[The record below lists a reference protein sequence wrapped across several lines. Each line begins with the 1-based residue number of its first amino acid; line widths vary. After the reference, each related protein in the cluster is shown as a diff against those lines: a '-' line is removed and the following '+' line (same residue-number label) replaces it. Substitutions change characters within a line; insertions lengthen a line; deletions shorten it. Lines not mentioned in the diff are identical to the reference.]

1 MSKSTPINQISS
13 LPTSGGDESM
23 QMPIVQDILNEISQS
38 ESMSTPPPMTQDGRS
53 EFNAPSV
60 NYQMD
65 PNIQPLPNQGF
76 QNTMAMPNLLQ
87 YQQQLLTPPKNTES
101 FLNTF
106 MSEVKLPLLTALIY
120 LIMASPKVMRIITS
134 NIAFTVT
141 GDVINTSGYILLAVL
156 TGILFFIG
164 KFMMNKLEN

>member
-1 MSKSTPINQISS
+1 
-13 LPTSGGDESM
+13 
-23 QMPIVQDILNEISQS
+23 
-38 ESMSTPPPMTQDGRS
+38 
-53 EFNAPSV
+53 
-60 NYQMD
+60 
-65 PNIQPLPNQGF
+65 
-76 QNTMAMPNLLQ
+76 
-87 YQQQLLTPPKNTES
+87 
-101 FLNTF
+101 

-120 LIMASPKVMRIITS
+120 LIMASPKVMRVITS